1 MYTLARK
8 PRGDLLPSIVA
19 TGLLAVLLSWGPLSQ
34 AKDSYLDSIDAEAD
48 DLTVDS
54 AVSLDASDAQH
65 GAEPKGIPDDLD
77 LSGFEDLLR
86 SRYIG
91 SYMFYNKLSDGDRSA
106 VYDEYMSSKN
116 IELIRKKIISL
127 FSSN

>member
-1 MYTLARK
+1 MYTLAK
-8 PRGDLLPSIVA
+8 ELRGDLPPSIVA
-19 TGLLAVLLSWGPLSQ
+19 TCLLAVLLSWGPLSQ

-48 DLTVDS
+48 EVSVDS
-54 AVSLDASDAQH
+54 AVPLDASDAQH
-65 GAEPKGIPDDLD
+65 NTEPKGIPDNLD

-91 SYMFYNKLSDGDRSA
+91 SYMFYNKLSDGDKTS